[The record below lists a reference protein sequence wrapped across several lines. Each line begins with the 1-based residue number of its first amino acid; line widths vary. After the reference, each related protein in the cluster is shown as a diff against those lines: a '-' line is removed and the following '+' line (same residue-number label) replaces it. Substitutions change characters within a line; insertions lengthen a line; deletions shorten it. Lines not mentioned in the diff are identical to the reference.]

1 MKKTFLLLVVFCAL
15 VVSANAQKFK
25 PKASFL
31 EGQRLFSVEFDFNG
45 FTLDGD
51 SQEDFIK
58 ERLEDQETDQEKN
71 EWTENWKKGP
81 EKWIEVFMKDAN
93 STAGSICKF
102 KQETESEYTIHVKIL
117 DIDPGNFAGPFS
129 NPAKIDA
136 IVTIT
141 KTGSDEVLT
150 TAVFDDVYSSIGLT
164 PIETNRIAVSFGTF
178 GDDVASLVAG
188 AVE

>member
-1 MKKTFLLLVVFCAL
+1 MKKTILLLVFFCAL

-31 EGQRLFSVEFDFNG
+31 KGQTLFSVEFDFKG

-51 SQEDFIK
+51 SQEDYVK
-58 ERLEDQETDQEKN
+58 ERMEDQKTDQEKTD
-71 EWTENWKKGP
+71 WMDNWKKAP
-81 EKWIEVFMKDAN
+81 DKWMELFFNDAN
-93 STAGSICKF
+93 NKAGDVCKF
-102 KQETESEYTIHVKIL
+102 KQEAESEYTIHVKIL

>member
-1 MKKTFLLLVVFCAL
+1 ML
-15 VVSANAQKFK
+15 
-25 PKASFL
+25 
-31 EGQRLFSVEFDFNG
+31 
-45 FTLDGD
+45 
-51 SQEDFIK
+51 
-58 ERLEDQETDQEKN
+58 
-71 EWTENWKKGP
+71 
-81 EKWIEVFMKDAN
+81 
-93 STAGSICKF
+93 
-102 KQETESEYTIHVKIL
+102 
-117 DIDPGNFAGPFS
+117 FS